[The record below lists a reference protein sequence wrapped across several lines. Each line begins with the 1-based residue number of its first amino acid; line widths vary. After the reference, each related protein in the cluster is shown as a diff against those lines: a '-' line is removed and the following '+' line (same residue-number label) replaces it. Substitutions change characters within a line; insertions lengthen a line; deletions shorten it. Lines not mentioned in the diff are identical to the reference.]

1 MSPEPPRTSRDE
13 DRSRP
18 LARVPAGMRLSAVWS
33 EALRNLATGTSR
45 LVIAAA
51 VLGSALAGLSAADG
65 SAVVS
70 LVDDAAGYRAAGSAV
85 STLSSTGRVDGGACE
100 ALVGLPDA
108 AHAGAMRRAPA
119 DLVALTMPASP
130 IPTYEVTPGFAAL
143 LTGSMTDAGL
153 LVSDAAAE
161 ALGITA
167 GDLLQTSDGD
177 APVDA
182 TYTYPDDGRR
192 SGLGYAVVIVT
203 GSGTYDECWL
213 SQWPQSP
220 DSTGLLAT
228 VLTHQPDDPS
238 GRDEAPVLSQLN
250 GRLGAAMDA
259 ASLFDLRP
267 TRALPWVALGVGA
280 LLGVVL
286 VALRRLELAS
296 ARHSKVSPHA
306 QLLQVL
312 LEATVIGVT
321 AAGVMAVPMTVVIAR
336 APVEAALTL
345 GVIGARTAVLGAAG
359 LVVGA
364 VAATALV
371 RERHLFRYFSDR

>member
-1 MSPEPPRTSRDE
+1 
-13 DRSRP
+13 
-18 LARVPAGMRLSAVWS
+18 MRLSAVWS

-70 LVDDAAGYRAAGSAV
+70 LVDDAAGYRVAGAAV
-85 STLSSTGRVDGGACE
+85 STLSTTGRVDGGACE

-108 AHAGAMRRAPA
+108 EHAGAMRRAPA

-143 LTGSMTDAGL
+143 LTGSVTDAGL

-203 GSGTYDECWL
+203 ASGTCWL

-228 VLTHQPDDPS
+228 VLTHQAADPS

-250 GRLGAAMDA
+250 GRLGAMMDA

-267 TRALPWVALGVGA
+267 TRALPWVALCVGA

-296 ARHSKVSPHA
+296 ARHSKVSLHA

-312 LEATVIGVT
+312 LEATAIGVT